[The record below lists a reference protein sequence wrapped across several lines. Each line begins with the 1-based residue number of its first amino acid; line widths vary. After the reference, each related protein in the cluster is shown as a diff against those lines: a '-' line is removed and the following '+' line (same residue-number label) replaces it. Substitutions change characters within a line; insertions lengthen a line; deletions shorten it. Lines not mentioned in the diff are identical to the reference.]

1 MSFRLSRR
9 LLWMAAIEPSST
21 VLRAGTSIDAPALAA
36 RLAELA
42 HAGVRSVVCDVDS
55 LVPDA
60 AAVDG
65 LARLKL
71 AARRLGCDLRVRSA
85 SLELHQLLDFV
96 GLADTVLGLGG
107 VEVGRETEQ
116 REERVGVE
124 EERELGD
131 AGS

>member
-9 LLWMAAIEPSST
+9 LLWMPAIEPSST

-42 HAGVRSVVCDVDS
+42 RTGVRSVVCDVDS

-71 AARRLGCDLRVRSA
+71 AARRLGCDLRVCRA
-85 SLELHQLLDFV
+85 SVELHQLLDFV
-96 GLADTVLGLGG
+96 GLAEAVLGG
-107 VEVGRETEQ
+107 VEVVRETEQ